1 MKKKIFINTVPHSGT
16 HFLSSL
22 LESIGYEHAIYKNT
36 FYLGSPF
43 YRRSQRAGINWR
55 TANLLHERIKIHERK
70 VLPVSVSSP
79 VLITKSTYKQLFKV
93 LYPGKFI
100 IGHVPYSS
108 EAEKVH
114 NSVLDHS
121 ITIIRDPRDMILSM
135 LRHIKDRPQHHSHDY
150 LFNSLK
156 TDKDRFFAVADGFN
170 NPEAR
175 LVGVKNMIES
185 MLKWQQDPNNLLI
198 KFEDIVGPSGG
209 GDISLQKKAINKI
222 LTFIDAKN
230 LSNNFEEIAKDS
242 FGKSSTFRKGQIY
255 GWKEKLSKE
264 ENELFSRAYST
275 LLDQMGYQKL

>member
-1 MKKKIFINTVPHSGT
+1 
-16 HFLSSL
+16 
-22 LESIGYEHAIYKNT
+22 
-36 FYLGSPF
+36 
-43 YRRSQRAGINWR
+43 
-55 TANLLHERIKIHERK
+55 
-70 VLPVSVSSP
+70 
-79 VLITKSTYKQLFKV
+79 
-93 LYPGKFI
+93 
-100 IGHVPYSS
+100 
-108 EAEKVH
+108 
-114 NSVLDHS
+114 
-121 ITIIRDPRDMILSM
+121 
-135 LRHIKDRPQHHSHDY
+135 
-150 LFNSLK
+150 
-156 TDKDRFFAVADGFN
+156 
-170 NPEAR
+170 
-175 LVGVKNMIES
+175 MIES